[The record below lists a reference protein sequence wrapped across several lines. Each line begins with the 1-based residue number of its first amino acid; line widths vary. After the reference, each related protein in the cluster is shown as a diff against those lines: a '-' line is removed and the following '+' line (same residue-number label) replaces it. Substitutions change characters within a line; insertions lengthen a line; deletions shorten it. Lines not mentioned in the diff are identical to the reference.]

1 VSLAAHRLLPARAAA
16 FAALARDGTVVTV
29 SDSAHNVQGDNPAGL
44 LAAIRP
50 FLDRYR
56 AEAAR

>member
-1 VSLAAHRLLPARAAA
+1 
-16 FAALARDGTVVTV
+16 
-29 SDSAHNVQGDNPAGL
+29 VQGDNPAGL

-50 FLDRYR
+50 FLGRHR

>member
-1 VSLAAHRLLPARAAA
+1 LFSADQAAA
-16 FAALARDGTVVTV
+16 FAALVRDATVVTIP
-29 SDSAHNVQGDNPAGL
+29 DSGHNVQGDNPAGL

-50 FLDRYR
+50 FLGRHR